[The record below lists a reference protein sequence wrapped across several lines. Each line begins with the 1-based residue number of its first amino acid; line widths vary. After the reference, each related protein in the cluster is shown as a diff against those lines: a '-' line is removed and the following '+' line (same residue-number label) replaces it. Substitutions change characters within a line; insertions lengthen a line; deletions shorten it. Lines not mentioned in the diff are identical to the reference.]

1 MESLKAAAKDYTSIF
16 YVPQMAAIRSKWL
29 RVPELMVTVMLFVAF
44 VAYSYLYKLGFMT
57 KLQPHT
63 MAWIAPSEVQTNF
76 ATCMRAFGNCTVVEP
91 DLAAYPHCAQSGNP
105 NAKFPCK
112 VFAQSE
118 LFNAVGTAGLTVG
131 TFVSDLS
138 GDADANHH
146 YFVAAV
152 EDLNMV
158 RVMARA
164 HDLLSD
170 DSLSL
175 KAQGYMQFQ
184 GEEQPRVIPTTVLMP
199 GRVDAQGMLEG
210 QKMCGRTDPSSPDGN
225 VCISANLGD
234 YYSVGVLLRAANV
247 TLSDTLRI
255 TGTLITLHIYLTN
268 LDDFWVWPVG
278 FKPKYIVTPRVAQ
291 YADVGAR
298 PPPEFFDRMVFDLAS
313 TSTASRTQRVSGIR
327 FTIEVETHMGRID
340 IITAVSNLAVASVVL
355 SVAKR
360 FCSSILTLIYQ
371 QIKSLRH
378 IHTLKEVSEFHE
390 SLTEEHVK
398 LMLEEGKDHSAIQ
411 RARLHFAPGSS
422 CQSSDTSSKESH

>member
-1 MESLKAAAKDYTSIF
+1 
-16 YVPQMAAIRSKWL
+16 
-29 RVPELMVTVMLFVAF
+29 
-44 VAYSYLYKLGFMT
+44 
-57 KLQPHT
+57 
-63 MAWIAPSEVQTNF
+63 
-76 ATCMRAFGNCTVVEP
+76 
-91 DLAAYPHCAQSGNP
+91 
-105 NAKFPCK
+105 
-112 VFAQSE
+112 
-118 LFNAVGTAGLTVG
+118 
-131 TFVSDLS
+131 
-138 GDADANHH
+138 
-146 YFVAAV
+146 
-152 EDLNMV
+152 MV

-164 HDLLSD
+164 HDVLWG
-170 DSLSL
+170 DSMSL
-175 KAQGYMQFQ
+175 QAQGYMDFV
-184 GEEQPRVIPTTVLMP
+184 GEDKLRVIPTTTFSAGNITQVLI
-199 GRVDAQGMLEG
+199 EG
-210 QKMCGRTDPSSPDGN
+210 LDTCGNSEPASPEGK
-225 VCISANLGD
+225 VCISTALGD
-234 YYSVGVLLRAANV
+234 YYSVGTLLNASNV
-247 TLSDTLRI
+247 TLTEQLRM
-255 TGTLITLHIYLTN
+255 TGTLITIKIHMTN
-268 LDDFWVWPVG
+268 VADFWTWPIG